1 MSGRE
6 PHEPAPL
13 AGVISQEGHTDDLRP
28 LSRVTLSG
36 PDLGTVNMEFAGEDN
51 RVGPQQVIVPPF
63 PAAGEAAPA
72 TAAQTAGMTGVDAEE
87 FDPRVYEPALPKP
100 GPLVAE
106 AFMPVLTP
114 HHFGELLDDL
124 RGELQLVKDES
135 ARAALTSRSRLLRL
149 NVEQYRVNFELART
163 TLNRVLAE
171 TGVGVRTSWARQQEH
186 LSFMNAASSGVE
198 RAYEQATEAIEQA
211 RAQRFEALARAGVR
225 PDTITAEDFYT
236 QQAVAQ
242 LAAEGHAVRPPEQK
256 SGSKRVFNAFAVF
269 SKFFVGLISGVSI
282 NLLFN
287 PESRLYLTLIA
298 LTAGVMFSVLLLWLV
313 DELSYRAK
321 LAGSTPGMSRPA
333 SYVTGIVLVTLLY
346 LGVEGYLNWDGI
358 LRTTQEIAANAAQ
371 QGQLTDLSA
380 APEERSAPEHWSL
393 LVFTLAL
400 VSMAAGAALIQGR
413 ERARGVLERERLT
426 ARVSVLKAGGAWQE
440 VARATDL
447 VTYLEAA
454 RDRLAPPRDVTSPD
468 HARLN
473 ERVLG
478 HWEQE
483 RDQQVQ
489 AVTGALVRE
498 ARALHETLEEFAAQV
513 QAARFPVRRGGLRGL
528 LG

>member
-1 MSGRE
+1 MSRH
-6 PHEPAPL
+6 PDDHPL
-13 AGVISQEGHTDDLRP
+13 PPEMRP

-36 PDLGTVNMEFAGEDN
+36 PDLGDVNLEFAEEA
-51 RVGPQQVIVPPF
+51 PAPP
-63 PAAGEAAPA
+63 PAEAAAPPPPA
-72 TAAQTAGMTGVDAEE
+72 PSDPGE
-87 FDPRVYEPALPKP
+87 FDPRTYEPALPRP
-100 GPLVAE
+100 EPLAAE
-106 AFMPVLTP
+106 GFMPVLTP
-114 HHFGELLDDL
+114 SHFSDLLADL
-124 RGELQLVKDES
+124 RGELQLVPDDAS
-135 ARAALTSRSRLLRL
+135 RAALNSRARLLAL

-186 LSFMNAASSGVE
+186 LAFMNAASSGVE
-198 RAYEQATEAIEQA
+198 RAYEQATAAIEQA
-211 RAQRFEALARAGVR
+211 RAERFEALSRAGVR
-225 PDTITAEDFYT
+225 PDTATAEDFYT
-236 QQAVAQ
+236 QQAVTG

-256 SGSKRVFNAFAVF
+256 SASKRVFNGFAVF

-287 PESRLYLTLIA
+287 PESRLYLTVIA

-313 DELSYRAK
+313 DELAYRAK
-321 LAGSTPGMSRPA
+321 LAASTPGMARPGA
-333 SYVTGIVLVTLLY
+333 YIGGIVLVTALY

-380 APEERSAPEHWSL
+380 APEGPQTPQHWSL

-400 VSMAAGAALIQGR
+400 VGMAAGAALIQGR
-413 ERARGVLERERLT
+413 ERARTVLERERLA
-426 ARVSVLKAGGAWQE
+426 ARVAALKAQGGWHEA
-440 VARATDL
+440 ARAADR
-447 VTYLEAA
+447 VAYLEAA
-454 RDRLAPPRDVTSPD
+454 RDRLSPPRDVTSPD

-473 ERVLG
+473 ERVLS

-483 RDQQVQ
+483 RDGQVQ
-489 AVTGALVRE
+489 GVAAALLRE
-498 ARALHETLEEFAAQV
+498 ARALQDTLEEFAAQV
-513 QAARFPVRRGGLRGL
+513 QAARFPAPRRGLRRL